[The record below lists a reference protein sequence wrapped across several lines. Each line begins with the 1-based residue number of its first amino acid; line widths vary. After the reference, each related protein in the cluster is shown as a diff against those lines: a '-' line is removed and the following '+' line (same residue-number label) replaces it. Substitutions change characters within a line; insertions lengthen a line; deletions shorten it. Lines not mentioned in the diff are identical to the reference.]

1 MIKDIKVGD
10 TVMVECSSGL
20 GSGGPD
26 KITRI
31 KTKYNEDTGKPY
43 KVICC
48 GRHEFDARSGSAI
61 TPPTMYYISH
71 KIVPRKKKL

>member
-1 MIKDIKVGD
+1 MSLKNIKVGD
-10 TVMVECSSGL
+10 KVAVECYTSMGT
-20 GSGGPD
+20 GGTD
-26 KITRI
+26 KVTRI

-48 GRHEFDARSGSAI
+48 GKHEFSAKTGDAL

-71 KIVPRKKKL
+71 KIVKK